1 MKDILPS
8 WKVCF
13 SPGSHV
19 PFSVL
24 GSMLAVSRFHP
35 GVAVPSSFI
44 IHTLGFVMV
53 AFRGFWSIFA
63 L

>member
-1 MKDILPS
+1 MKDSLPS

-13 SPGSHV
+13 SLGSHV

-24 GSMLAVSRFHP
+24 GSMLGLSRFHP
-35 GVAVPSSFI
+35 GGVPSGFI
-44 IHTLGFVMV
+44 IHALGFAMV
-53 AFRGFWSIFA
+53 AFRGFWNTFA